1 MLGTQKFG
9 VSYSKN
15 AEVVRSCL
23 YTRGHH
29 TKFVCSSESL
39 HERLQ
44 YSSGNLPTVLP
55 CAQLRS
61 MKGLFG
67 FAGLLIVLC
76 VGFYFYF
83 KESTSF
89 GPAGTPT
96 NPRAAIDIT
105 GVQNDL
111 VAIASAE
118 RRRYAS
124 DSHYVSLDDLISNG
138 DVSMRTKQRGPYQY
152 SSDVSDNSFRIT
164 ATYNGEPVEGAPRTI
179 WIDESMQLRRE

>member
-1 MLGTQKFG
+1 
-9 VSYSKN
+9 
-15 AEVVRSCL
+15 
-23 YTRGHH
+23 
-29 TKFVCSSESL
+29 
-39 HERLQ
+39 
-44 YSSGNLPTVLP
+44 
-55 CAQLRS
+55 

-118 RRRYAS
+118 RRRFAS

-138 DVSMRTKQRGPYQY
+138 DVSMRSKQRGPYQY
-152 SSDVSDNSFRIT
+152 SSDVSENSFRIT
-164 ATYNGEPVEGAPRTI
+164 ATYNGEPVEGAPRSI
-179 WIDESMQLRRE
+179 WIDESMQIRRE

>member
-1 MLGTQKFG
+1 
-9 VSYSKN
+9 
-15 AEVVRSCL
+15 
-23 YTRGHH
+23 
-29 TKFVCSSESL
+29 VCSSEDL

-44 YSSGNLPTVLP
+44 YSAGNLLP
-55 CAQLRS
+55 DSSCAQLRS

-111 VAIASAE
+111 VALANAE
-118 RRRYAS
+118 RRRFAS
-124 DSHYVSLDDLISNG
+124 DNHYVSLDELISNG
-138 DVSMRTKQRGPYQY
+138 DVSLRTKQRGPYQY
-152 SSDVSDNSFRIT
+152 ASDVSDNSFRIT

>member
-1 MLGTQKFG
+1 LLIYRWAPAKVRRGLEWGLALRTP
-9 VSYSKN
+9 YS
-15 AEVVRSCL
+15 A
-23 YTRGHH
+23 
-29 TKFVCSSESL
+29 
-39 HERLQ
+39 
-44 YSSGNLPTVLP
+44 GNLPPVSG

-118 RRRYAS
+118 RRRFAS
-124 DSHYVSLDDLISNG
+124 DNHYVALDDLISNG

-152 SSDVSDNSFRIT
+152 SSDVSENGFRIT
-164 ATYNGEPVEGAPRTI
+164 ATYNGDPVEGAPRAI
-179 WIDESMQLRRE
+179 WIDETMQIRRE